1 MVKHLRI
8 CNLILISGVFFS
20 SSAVADA
27 NNGEYLGFK
36 LGETF
41 TVTSGTASIKHITG
55 ATVYAVDPGRHPHH
69 IDSISIF
76 VSPKSSVIGSVF
88 GEWYFSNP
96 RAAKVFADRY
106 LSVLGDK
113 YSHWISRGRSLT
125 DGDYQLWVDIEE
137 KPPIVDYW
145 PSHKKSRVAIG
156 LIYAPDSIGRRDW
169 MALVKSEIGNP
180 KIVARE

>member
-1 MVKHLRI
+1 MLRMLVLLGFI
-8 CNLILISGVFFS
+8 FINTSVF
-20 SSAVADA
+20 ADA
-27 NNGEYLGFK
+27 NDGEFLGFK

-41 TVTSGTASIKHITG
+41 TVSSGTASMKHITG
-55 ATVYAVDPGRHPHH
+55 ATVYAVDPGRHAHH

-106 LSVLGDK
+106 LSVLGKK
-113 YSHWISRGRSLT
+113 YGHWIRRGRSLT

-156 LIYAPDSIGRRDW
+156 LIYAPDSLGRRDW
-169 MALVKSEIGNP
+169 MALVRSEISNP

>member
-1 MVKHLRI
+1 MKHNMLRMLVLLGFI
-8 CNLILISGVFFS
+8 FINTSVF
-20 SSAVADA
+20 ADA
-27 NNGEYLGFK
+27 NDGEFLGFK
-36 LGETF
+36 LGEAF
-41 TVTSGTASIKHITG
+41 TVSSGTASMKHITG

-69 IDSISIF
+69 IDSISIY

-113 YSHWISRGRSLT
+113 YDHWISRGRSLT

-137 KPPIVDYW
+137 KPLIVDYW

-156 LIYAPDSIGRRDW
+156 LIYAPDSSGRRDW
-169 MALVKSEIGNP
+169 MALVRSEVGNP
-180 KIVARE
+180 KIVARQ